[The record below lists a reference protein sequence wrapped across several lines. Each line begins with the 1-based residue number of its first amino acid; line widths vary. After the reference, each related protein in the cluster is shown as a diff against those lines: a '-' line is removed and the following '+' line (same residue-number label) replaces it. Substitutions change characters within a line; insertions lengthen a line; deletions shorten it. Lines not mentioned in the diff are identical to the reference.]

1 MQYRGKWENGYMGE
15 VEWMFY
21 NELAIRRAVRDKKR
35 DYGSPKGKTAGGGG
49 FISDPTATQAIRE
62 ITPLR
67 FVYVRGRRVE
77 KPETWLKVV
86 DETYKHLPEL
96 HKKVVLARYRGEN
109 YQMTCA
115 EYNIAST
122 TYNSILTKARMFAA
136 GVAAQYGLVKIVD

>member
-1 MQYRGKWENGYMGE
+1 MQYRGKWKNGYMGE
-15 VEWMFY
+15 IEWTFY

-35 DYGSPKGKTAGGGG
+35 DFGSPKGRTTGGGG

-86 DETYKHLPEL
+86 DETYKHLPES
-96 HKKVVLARYRGEN
+96 HKKIVRDRYRGVN
-109 YQMTCA
+109 YQMTCS
-115 EYNIAST
+115 ECNVSPT
-122 TYNSILTKARMFAA
+122 TYGSILTKARMFAA
-136 GVAAQYGLVKIVD
+136 SVAAQYGLVKIVD